1 MDTRRWMRM
10 ELKNIFSD
18 KAAVATAVV
27 GVVLMALTIVWRV
40 NPVEG
45 SVVAPF
51 LSNTASG
58 RVIHLILLVT
68 CMPVWIVVVSVVTLF
83 VLSTEYI
90 HYLGYALM
98 LVTQGLLF
106 FAIGKLISVCKRAVA
121 KRLQ

>member
-1 MDTRRWMRM
+1 MGQ
-10 ELKNIFSD
+10 KNIFSD
-18 KAAVATAVV
+18 KAAVSTAVV
-27 GVVLMALTIVWRV
+27 GVVLMAMTIVWRV
-40 NPVEG
+40 NPAES

-68 CMPVWIVVVSVVTLF
+68 CMPVWIAAVSVVTLF
-83 VLSTEYI
+83 VPHTAEYT
-90 HYLGYALM
+90 HYLSYALM

-121 KRLQ
+121 RRLQ

>member
-1 MDTRRWMRM
+1 MGV
-10 ELKNIFSD
+10 KNIFSD
-18 KAAVATAVV
+18 KATVATAVV

-40 NPVEG
+40 NPAES

-58 RVIHLILLVT
+58 RVIHLILFVT
-68 CMPVWIVVVSVVTLF
+68 CMPVWIVVVSAVNLF
-83 VLSTEYI
+83 VPHTETEYV
-90 HYLGYALM
+90 YYFGCALM

-106 FAIGKLISVCKRAVA
+106 FAIGKLISVSKRAAA